1 MAIKKTAL
9 SKLLVKLKIA
19 EDEPKA
25 LALIDETEEK
35 DVVIPDTIQLFGKD
49 ELTTRDRTKYEEG
62 KKAGE
67 EMIIDGLFTEQAIQV
82 TGKKD
87 KATFLSEY
95 EKKVLAN
102 ANISVD
108 DKIKEKDTTIKGL
121 RENIKA
127 LETEQTN
134 FKTQVK
140 QTQQDSDILMWTAD
154 KKPDNLTAKEWV
166 AILKM
171 NNELVE
177 ENGQLFVKRDGKMV
191 QDSKLL
197 TNIPAKD
204 ALISYIDERKLG
216 KVVVDDKNKGGGGR
230 GGSDSKLP
238 IGGITKKSQFEKHLD
253 DNKIHPG
260 GDQAKALLAQITK
273 DVPDFDFNS

>member
-1 MAIKKTAL
+1 MAIKKAAL
-9 SKLLVKLKIA
+9 AKLFVRLKIA
-19 EDEPKA
+19 EDETKA

-35 DVVIPDTIQLFGKD
+35 DVVIPETIQLFGKD

-67 EMIIDGLFTEQAIQV
+67 EMLIDGLFTEQAIQV
-82 TGKKD
+82 AGKKD

-95 EKKVLAN
+95 EKKVLAG

-108 DKIKEKDTTIKGL
+108 EKVKEKETMIKQL
-121 RENIKA
+121 RENIKN
-127 LETEQTN
+127 LETETGT
-134 FKTQVK
+134 FKQQVR
-140 QTQQDSDILMWTAD
+140 QSQLDSDILMWTAE

-166 AILKM
+166 ALLKM

-177 ENGQLFVKRDGKMV
+177 EAGQLFVKRDGKMV
-191 QDSKLL
+191 QDPKLL

-204 ALISYIDERKLG
+204 AINSYVDERKLG
-216 KVVVDDKNKGGGGR
+216 KVATTTPAGGGGR

-238 IGGITKKSQFEKHLD
+238 ISGITKKSQFEKHLD

-260 GDQAKALLAQITK
+260 GEQAKAMLAQITK